1 MTLEAI
7 MTEIRDELK
16 RSNDLKEKQLQD
28 FTDTAENPAGW
39 TQLPTEEAAEDVEEK
54 KQPKKAPAKK
64 APAKRKPEQPA
75 DTEGVEKDATEQQ
88 EEPAETTPTEAAMKK
103 AVAKIIKGTDNEKK
117 SKIKTKIS
125 ELGAKRVSDI
135 KPEQRQEVIN
145 FIEELENE

>member
-39 TQLPTEEAAEDVEEK
+39 TQLPTEEAAEDE
-54 KQPKKAPAKK
+54 KAP
-64 APAKRKPEQPA
+64 KRKEEQPA
-75 DTEGVEKDATEQQ
+75 DTESAGKDAAEHQ
-88 EEPAETTPTEAAMKK
+88 EEPTEAEMKK

-117 SKIKTKIS
+117 TKLKTKIK
-125 ELGAKRVSDI
+125 ELGAKKVSDI
-135 KPEQRQEVIN
+135 KAEQRQTIIDYVSGLDN
-145 FIEELENE
+145 G

>member
-39 TQLPTEEAAEDVEEK
+39 TQLPTEEAAEDE
-54 KQPKKAPAKK
+54 KAPKQ
-64 APAKRKPEQPA
+64 KPEQPA
-75 DTEGVEKDATEQQ
+75 DTESAGKDAQEQQ
-88 EEPAETTPTEAAMKK
+88 KEPKEAPAEPVADEATMKK

-117 SKIKTKIS
+117 TKLKEKIKEI
-125 ELGAKRVSDI
+125 GAKKVSDI
-135 KPEQRQEVIN
+135 QPEQRQTIIDYVA
-145 FIEELENE
+145 ELDND

>member
-1 MTLEAI
+1 MTLEAV

-39 TQLPTEEAAEDVEEK
+39 TQMPAEEAAEDVEEK
-54 KQPKKAPAKK
+54 QQPKKAPAKK
-64 APAKRKPEQPA
+64 AAPKRKPEQPA
-75 DTEGVEKDATEQQ
+75 EAESDGKDAPEQQ
-88 EEPAETTPTEAAMKK
+88 EEPTETKPTEAELKEH
-103 AVAKIIKGTDNEKK
+103 VAKIIKGKDSEKK
-117 SKIKTKIS
+117 DKVKAKIS

-145 FIEELENE
+145 YIEELENE

>member
-39 TQLPTEEAAEDVEEK
+39 TQLPTEAEKQQPKEEK
-54 KQPKKAPAKK
+54 QQPKEAPAE
-64 APAKRKPEQPA
+64 PVA
-75 DTEGVEKDATEQQ
+75 DESE
-88 EEPAETTPTEAAMKK
+88 MKK

-117 SKIKTKIS
+117 TKLKAKIKEI
-125 ELGAKRVSDI
+125 GAKKVSDI
-135 KPEQRQEVIN
+135 QPEQRQTIIDYVA
-145 FIEELENE
+145 ELDND

>member
-39 TQLPTEEAAEDVEEK
+39 TQLPTEEAAEDE
-54 KQPKKAPAKK
+54 KAP
-64 APAKRKPEQPA
+64 KRKPEQSA
-75 DTEGVEKDATEQQ
+75 DTESAGKDAAEHQQ
-88 EEPAETTPTEAAMKK
+88 ESKEATPAEAEMKK

-117 SKIKTKIS
+117 TKLKTKIK
-125 ELGAKRVSDI
+125 ELGAKKVSDI
-135 KPEQRQEVIN
+135 QPEQRQTIIDYVG
-145 FIEELENE
+145 ELDNG